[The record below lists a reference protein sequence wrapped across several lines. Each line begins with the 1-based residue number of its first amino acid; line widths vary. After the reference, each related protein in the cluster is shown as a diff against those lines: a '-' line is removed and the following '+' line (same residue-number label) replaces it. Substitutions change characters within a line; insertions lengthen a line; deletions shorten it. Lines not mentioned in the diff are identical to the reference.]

1 MSPQQMFVEF
11 QAWLV
16 ALPPAFLFLLALPFA
31 VAIAALA
38 QEALRARRVA
48 RRRVEANAVEP
59 VTELT
64 TRGAPSA
71 EGRAGA
77 YAMPKILIP
86 MDASE
91 NSLRAVRHVVNHSL
105 AKGGVE
111 VHLLHVRGPFSW
123 HLTRFADKK
132 QRDAYHREL
141 AEQVLAPA
149 RELLNRYSVPHA
161 AHMESGKRA
170 EAIHRA
176 AQRLHVNKI
185 VMGTARKNSL
195 TRIFEDSVTSR
206 VLEIA
211 RVPVE
216 VISGKNV
223 SKLERYGVPAGVG
236 TALAAVL
243 VAAD

>member
-1 MSPQQMFVEF
+1 
-11 QAWLV
+11 
-16 ALPPAFLFLLALPFA
+16 
-31 VAIAALA
+31 
-38 QEALRARRVA
+38 
-48 RRRVEANAVEP
+48 
-59 VTELT
+59 
-64 TRGAPSA
+64 
-71 EGRAGA
+71 
-77 YAMPKILIP
+77 MPRILIP
-86 MDASE
+86 VDVSQ
-91 NSLRAVRHVVNHSL
+91 NSLRAVRHVVSQSL

-111 VHLLHVRGPFSW
+111 VHLLHVRAPFSW
-123 HLTRFADKK
+123 HLARFAGRR

-141 AEQVLAPA
+141 AEQALAPA

-161 AHMESGKRA
+161 VHQAAGRRA

-176 AQRLHVNKI
+176 AQRLHVDKI

-206 VLEIA
+206 VLETA